1 MGQRDVQRVGAL
13 EGRQGLGVAY
23 QVLAHVTPFLDKFSH
38 SRVSHGADSVG
49 RVIQVAA
56 PLRVRERLSAAPD
69 GPRDIVHTGATAI
82 YVDLDG
88 WCLGL
93 VAATA
98 TRVPCALW
106 SSLPDLSVL
115 AGGPVEVVDG
125 ALVVAGHE
133 VRVSRVVDPTVR
145 HLGRQEIRVSEPAVL
160 MTSGLGLPATG
171 PLTPAHAEHLL
182 GRGPGLTPLGDDV
195 LAGWFVARH
204 AAGDPD
210 TTLADAVRPRLGATT
225 LLSATLLDCAM
236 RGEALPQ
243 LAAWL
248 ADPSPSTAEAL
259 VAVGA
264 TSGTGLLAGAELALS
279 SRAAHHRPG
288 RAA

>member
-1 MGQRDVQRVGAL
+1 M
-13 EGRQGLGVAY
+13 
-23 QVLAHVTPFLDKFSH
+23 
-38 SRVSHGADSVG
+38 SHGADSVG
-49 RVIQVAA
+49 QVIQVAA

-69 GPRDIVHTGATAI
+69 GPRDIVHAGPLAI

-93 VAATA
+93 LAATA

-106 SSLPDLSVL
+106 SLLPDLGGL
-115 AGGPVEVVDG
+115 ADGPVEVVDG
-125 ALVVAGHE
+125 TLLVTGE
-133 VRVSRVVDPTVR
+133 VVRITRLVDPIAR
-145 HLGRQEIRVSEPAVL
+145 SLGRHEIRVSEPAIL
-160 MTSGLGLPATG
+160 MTSDLSLDLPADG
-171 PLTPAHAEHLL
+171 RLTADDAAHLV

-195 LAGWFVARH
+195 LAGWLTAHYAV
-204 AAGDPD
+204 GQPD
-210 TTLADAVRPRLGATT
+210 TALTAAVRRQLGVTT
-225 LLSATLLDCAM
+225 LLSATLLECAM

-248 ADPSPSTAEAL
+248 AGPTPSTTGAL
-259 VAVGA
+259 MAVGA

-279 SRAAHHRPG
+279 SLATHHRPG